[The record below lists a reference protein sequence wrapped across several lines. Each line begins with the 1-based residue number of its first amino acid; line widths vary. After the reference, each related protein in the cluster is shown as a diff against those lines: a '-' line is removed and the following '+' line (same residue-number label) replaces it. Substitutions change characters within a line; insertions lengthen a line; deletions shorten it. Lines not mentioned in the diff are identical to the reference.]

1 MRAKSTLLPKQKI
14 NKWQILIMLPILL
27 FGCFMLN
34 SFLKPA
40 FQPAQPASLLG
51 GLKPSKT
58 LSAFP
63 IQIPQLKYGFALD
76 TFQVTVDTIRN
87 NQFLAELLLPHKV
100 DYQKIDQL
108 ARNVQDTFAVTK
120 LRANKEY
127 TILTRDTAQ
136 GADYFIYEPDVYSYV
151 VYDLKDKLDAKVFYR
166 PVTTK
171 IKEAAST
178 IESSLWLTMQKEGF
192 SIDLIDKMEGV
203 FQWSLDFSRIQNGD
217 KFKLIYEEKTID
229 GKFAGIGKVLGAY
242 FQNYGNEYYGIYYE
256 NGKFKGYYD
265 EEARPMKS
273 PFLKSPIKN
282 SYRISSGFNLR
293 RFHPVL
299 KRRKAHLGTDYAAPR
314 GTPIVAVSNGVVER
328 AGYGR
333 GNGNYVK
340 IRHDK
345 TYATQYLHMSKFGKG
360 IRSGVQ
366 VKQGQVIGY
375 VGSTGLATGPH
386 VCFRFW
392 KNGRQVNHLRL
403 KLPNPEPMPEKEKP
417 TYFPIRDKMVAE
429 LGAIAFPEIVPTA
442 SEDAETEAS
451 E

>member
-1 MRAKSTLLPKQKI
+1 MRPKTSLLPKQKI
-14 NKWQILIMLPILL
+14 NKWHILTILPILL
-27 FGCFMLN
+27 LGCFMLN
-34 SFLKPA
+34 SLLNKAIP
-40 FQPAQPASLLG
+40 QAQPASLIG
-51 GLKPSKT
+51 GLKTSKE

-63 IQIPQLKYGFALD
+63 IQIPQLKFGFALD
-76 TFQVTVDTIRN
+76 TFHVTVDTIRN

-151 VYDLKDKLDAKVFYR
+151 VYDLKEELDAKVFYR
-166 PVTTK
+166 PVKTE

-178 IESSLWLTMQKEGF
+178 IESSLWLTMLQQGF

-242 FQNYGNEYYGIYYE
+242 FKNYDNEYYGIYYE
-256 NGKFKGYYD
+256 NGKSKGYYD

-282 SYRISSGFNLR
+282 SYRISSGFNMR

-299 KRRKAHLGTDYAAPR
+299 KRRKPHLGTDYAAPR

-340 IRHDK
+340 IKHDK

-360 IRSGVQ
+360 IRSGVH
-366 VKQGQVIGY
+366 VKQGQV
-375 VGSTGLATGPH
+375 
-386 VCFRFW
+386 
-392 KNGRQVNHLRL
+392 
-403 KLPNPEPMPEKEKP
+403 
-417 TYFPIRDKMVAE
+417 
-429 LGAIAFPEIVPTA
+429 
-442 SEDAETEAS
+442 
-451 E
+451 